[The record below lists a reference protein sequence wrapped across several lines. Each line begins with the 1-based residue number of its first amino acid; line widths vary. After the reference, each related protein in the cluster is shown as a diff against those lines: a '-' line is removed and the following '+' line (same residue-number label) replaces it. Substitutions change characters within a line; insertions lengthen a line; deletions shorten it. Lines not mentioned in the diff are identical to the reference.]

1 MSQDKKNSPNKNIIK
16 TPKFNFYWVYGIIFA
31 LFIGYQFLNSGN
43 MSSKNL
49 SQNEFEN
56 ILLENDIE
64 KIVIINKT
72 VADIYIKSE
81 ASNKENHKKNKGTL
95 YSVNTPMYYYNFGD
109 LKYFE

>member
-64 KIVIINKT
+64 KIVIINKK
-72 VADIYIKSE
+72 YRSF
-81 ASNKENHKKNKGTL
+81 ASWVPPRSQLSRSGIFPTKR
-95 YSVNTPMYYYNFGD
+95 
-109 LKYFE
+109 